1 MPVAPAGLKVWQA
14 AQPLAAKTALPAAA
28 LAPPAATAV
37 VVGAAAV
44 VDGVEVLAGAADV
57 VTVTV
62 RVPLGFPSE
71 V

>member
-1 MPVAPAGLKVWQA
+1 MVPLAPAGLKVWQA
-14 AQPLAAKTALPAAA
+14 AQPLAAKTAFPAAA
-28 LAPPAATAV
+28 FPPAAAAAV

-44 VDGVEVLAGAADV
+44 VVGVLAGAADV

-62 RVPLGFPSE
+62 RVPLGLPSE